1 MSAFR
6 PLPRPPVAKSQK
18 AAAGPSPQQLLTKA
32 RADART
38 FDMVNR
44 LPPPLV
50 KQLSDIDRAVVAE
63 YRRQLD
69 RTAHVPA
76 ERERIKSEIARM
88 TGFPYGVM

>member
-1 MSAFR
+1 
-6 PLPRPPVAKSQK
+6 
-18 AAAGPSPQQLLTKA
+18 
-32 RADART
+32 
-38 FDMVNR
+38 MVNR

-50 KQLSDIDRAVVAE
+50 KQLSDTDRAVVAE